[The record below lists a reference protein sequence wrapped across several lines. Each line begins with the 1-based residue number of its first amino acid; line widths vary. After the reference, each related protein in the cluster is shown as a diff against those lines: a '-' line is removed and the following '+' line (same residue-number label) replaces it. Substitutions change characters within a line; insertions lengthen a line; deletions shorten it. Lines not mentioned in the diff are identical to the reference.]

1 MAEWKISNEIHC
13 YDLEWQGSWPRVDR
27 VQGGSSGMGVDFHLL
42 AWGAALDEL
51 LNRKSA
57 ERPIKVAL
65 KEGCGAKNSRVTMG
79 RVVMKE
85 FDEFGSGMVPV
96 RDEGSTLVQKEVA
109 RSGPIRDRVWFHCT
123 DCLKSVLG
131 VRVCLLE
138 AENRLQ
144 G

>member
-1 MAEWKISNEIHC
+1 MSI
-13 YDLEWQGSWPRVDR
+13 
-27 VQGGSSGMGVDFHLL
+27 DFHLL
-42 AWGAALDEL
+42 AGGAAFDEL
-51 LNRKSA
+51 LNCKST
-57 ERPIKVAL
+57 EGPVKVAL
-65 KEGCGAKNSRVTMG
+65 KEGGGAKNSRVTMG

-109 RSGPIRDRVWFHCT
+109 RSGPISDRVWFHCT
-123 DCLKSVLG
+123 DSLKSVLG